1 MDGISTLIRANLQL
15 RRRVTALAAALVVFA
30 PAPAATA
37 PSAPDPAV
45 ALTEPPQ
52 PIADFTLTDQRGK
65 PFALGRLKGRPVLV
79 FFGFTNCPDACPAA
93 MAKLLA
99 VSRSE
104 DPAVRETRVVFISTD
119 GDRDT
124 PPVLRQY
131 LAGLSPDF
139 IGLTGPPKEVSRV
152 AGQFAAVFF
161 RGRAADSAGNYL
173 VEHSD
178 QIYLLDR
185 AGNLRATFFD
195 PPVATLARVTGQVA
209 REAISHNTPR
219 P

>member
-1 MDGISTLIRANLQL
+1 MHPRL
-15 RRRVTALAAALVVFA
+15 RLLMAALAVAVVVFA
-30 PAPAATA
+30 HAPAEA
-37 PSAPDPAV
+37 SAPDPAV

-52 PIADFTLTDQRGK
+52 PITDFTLTDHTGR
-65 PFALGRLKGRPVLV
+65 PFAFSQLKGRPVLI
-79 FFGFTNCPDACPAA
+79 FFGFTNCPDACPSA
-93 MAKLLA
+93 MAKLLV

-104 DPAVRETRVVFISTD
+104 DPAVREARVVFISTD
-119 GDRDT
+119 GERDT
-124 PPVLRQY
+124 PAVLRKY

-139 IGLTGPPKEVSRV
+139 IGLTGPPKQVSQV
-152 AGQFAAVFF
+152 AARFLAVFF

-195 PPVATLARVTGQVA
+195 PPVDTLARVTGQVA
-209 REAISHNTPR
+209 REGVSHNIRR